1 MVGYRDGDGSDPMDD
16 ATLQRQLQDRLE
28 YVKNHLI
35 IKVRGFVI
43 DLWCH
48 KHVQKVITSSL
59 FSHCFC
65 CIFFLSPHFDILGS
79 MSFKKRIIQYHQRHL
94 LQQQHHQRRITVP
107 TIILVM
113 KIKDRKEK
121 QMVTMIM
128 PTITT
133 TRQTMKF
140 LQSHHR

>member
-43 DLWCH
+43 DLRCH

-65 CIFFLSPHFDILGS
+65 CIYLCPLTLIYSVACHSKNG
-79 MSFKKRIIQYHQRHL
+79 
-94 LQQQHHQRRITVP
+94 
-107 TIILVM
+107 
-113 KIKDRKEK
+113 
-121 QMVTMIM
+121 
-128 PTITT
+128 
-133 TRQTMKF
+133 
-140 LQSHHR
+140 